1 MKIKTRESL
10 KTIKTFDRAENL
22 AGKTKS
28 GISELNKGAE
38 ETQGAGY
45 TSETEYAG
53 NQVQGA
59 EKTGTRNALYGANR
73 IGRWGVKETRR
84 NIRRWKSRQKKRMLS
99 KQKELPAPKR
109 QMLSAHK
116 TADKTAKTAKA
127 AQKTAKATLK
137 ASQKAAKAAQVAAKA
152 TVHGI
157 EVAGKATVTAVKATA
172 AAVKGIIAAIAAGG
186 WSAIVVI
193 VSICTIAMV
202 VGTVFSFF
210 TPGNNDVS
218 LNSIIF
224 EAENQLAEKIE
235 QCKYIY
241 SCETVEIRGEPSP
254 WKEVLAVYMVKYKV
268 DGDDMDSIVS
278 FNEKSAARLKQVYN
292 DFNNLSIDVQERTRA
307 VTHFVQNESGE
318 WFEITEEEKYNVLIV
333 THSPATADEM
343 AERYEFNIKK
353 KQTLYDLLSSNFDE
367 FWKML
372 FMEVLC

>member
-22 AGKTKS
+22 AGKTKN

-45 TSETEYAG
+45 TSGTEYAG

-84 NIRRWKSRQKKRMLS
+84 NMRRWKSRQKKLMLS

-109 QMLSAHK
+109 QMLSA
-116 TADKTAKTAKA
+116 TKTAKTAKV

-137 ASQKAAKAAQVAAKA
+137 VSQKAAQAVKTVAKAA
-152 TVHGI
+152 VHGAK
-157 EVAGKATVTAVKATA
+157 VAVKSTV
-172 AAVKGIIAAIAAGG
+172 AAVKGIVAVIAAGG